1 MLPVRC
7 LDLVSSHATQADC
20 TRGEHLFSKTLI
32 TTNTLQLTRLPAT
45 QPYTSE
51 VPAQWTSPI
60 SSALRCHYDFKC
72 TRHVF
77 GSSLHTSRK
86 TQTNTFILRIT
97 WQSIHTFCMHTEHMF
112 LPPIFTKHKKKKFLV
127 SSPRP
132 SVRLGW
138 LSATKPS
145 VEFSW
150 KARTA
155 VV

>member
-45 QPYTSE
+45 EPYTSE
-51 VPAQWTSPI
+51 VPAQWTLPI

-86 TQTNTFILRIT
+86 TQTNTFT
-97 WQSIHTFCMHTEHMF
+97 AAVHSENHMTIHTHILYVH
-112 LPPIFTKHKKKKFLV
+112 
-127 SSPRP
+127 
-132 SVRLGW
+132 
-138 LSATKPS
+138 
-145 VEFSW
+145 
-150 KARTA
+150 
-155 VV
+155 